1 MRPGAARR
9 SPLSHGGG
17 GLAIPAAGRR
27 AARTASTSVAA
38 LPLAGGRAPTRM
50 NAGRPRG
57 GPRFDAWCRTDPATL
72 TQRQADPRAQRAIT
86 ARWAADPDPVA
97 TIAIP
102 TQINQTLTAGDIVR
116 AANRGTGSY
125 HFCCPWSSIHQV
137 RRPVRLGGRRLSA
150 AQQFAFDVSGENSP
164 EEAPSSAVSS
174 PARSTPPPISTPATR
189 PRPAATTAC
198 QTDSVDAPACRHVR
212 PGRPTVGGSG
222 RTERAEP
229 WRAW

>member
-50 NAGRPRG
+50 NAGRLRG

-86 ARWAADPDPVA
+86 ARWAADPDHRHPNPDQPDPDRRRHRAGRQPRHRQLPLLLPLVVDPPG
-97 TIAIP
+97 TP
-102 TQINQTLTAGDIVR
+102 TGTPRR
-116 AANRGTGSY
+116 AAAVSRATVRLRRLRGKLAGGGA
-125 HFCCPWSSIHQV
+125 FV
-137 RRPVRLGGRRLSA
+137 RRILTGPFHTTTDIDACNPTEAGGHHGLP
-150 AQQFAFDVSGENSP
+150 D
-164 EEAPSSAVSS
+164 
-174 PARSTPPPISTPATR
+174 
-189 PRPAATTAC
+189 
-198 QTDSVDAPACRHVR
+198 
-212 PGRPTVGGSG
+212 
-222 RTERAEP
+222 
-229 WRAW
+229 